1 MSFCPKPWYLERDCP
16 FCTRSASSFCRDP
29 LYFFA
34 HAMWVKW
41 WYHAK
46 FHPFQSSI
54 CTAFQ
59 FHGHLALSKQISK
72 WMKNTKWIQKGLI
85 IDDVDLNGAFWT
97 HKNSGVQKNA
107 MPLYHMS
114 FRPNPWYFE
123 RDCPFCTRSASS
135 FCRDPL
141 YFLAHAMWVKWWYH
155 AKFQPFQ
162 SSICTAFQFHGHLA
176 L

>member
-1 MSFCPKPWYLERDCP
+1 MSFRPKPWYLERDCP

-46 FHPFQSSI
+46 FQPSQSSI

-97 HKNSGVQKNA
+97 HKKSGVQKEA
-107 MPLYHMS
+107 QCSLIS
-114 FRPNPWYFE
+114 FKPFGRVYKALHIAPCSLHYSSRFE
-123 RDCPFCTRSASS
+123 AKQRAGEHCASPTLSVHSRLINRS
-135 FCRDPL
+135 
-141 YFLAHAMWVKWWYH
+141 
-155 AKFQPFQ
+155 
-162 SSICTAFQFHGHLA
+162 
-176 L
+176 

>member
-1 MSFCPKPWYLERDCP
+1 MKNNKWSQKGLKNDDVALNGAFWTHKNSGVQKNAMPLYHMSFRPKPWYFERDCP

-46 FHPFQSSI
+46 FQPFQTSI
-54 CTAFQ
+54 CSAFQ

-72 WMKNTKWIQKGLI
+72 WMKNTTWIQKGLI

-97 HKNSGVQKNA
+97 HKKSRLQISSKNE
-107 MPLYHMS
+107 MS
-114 FRPNPWYFE
+114 
-123 RDCPFCTRSASS
+123 
-135 FCRDPL
+135 L
-141 YFLAHAMWVKWWYH
+141 
-155 AKFQPFQ
+155 
-162 SSICTAFQFHGHLA
+162 
-176 L
+176 

>member
-1 MSFCPKPWYLERDCP
+1 MSERVESWWRGFESCILNTKKVRSCNKFKKWSVSLTNEFFRPKPWCFERYCP
-16 FCTRSASSFCRDP
+16 VCTRSASSFCRDP

-46 FHPFQSSI
+46 FQPFQSSI

-72 WMKNTKWIQKGLI
+72 WMKNTNWIQKGLI

-114 FRPNPWYFE
+114 FRPKPWYFE
-123 RDCPFCTRSASS
+123 IDCPFH
-135 FCRDPL
+135 
-141 YFLAHAMWVKWWYH
+141 Y
-155 AKFQPFQ
+155 
-162 SSICTAFQFHGHLA
+162 
-176 L
+176 